1 MRSWR
6 RIVYFLLLNVLVS
19 AVTTWAVVTIFLRDG
34 SPLAEQSAPTLVRQT
49 ASPDGQLVVT
59 LPADSGSEPL
69 DEEIE
74 VVPEVL
80 EIERVIGI
88 GELDTER
95 VIIQHI
101 GEKEISLLN
110 WQIQDQNGHI
120 FTFPALTIFKGGNVN
135 IFTRKGTSTVVDL
148 YWGLDEA
155 IWQAGEK
162 AFLLDPQ
169 GEVKAV
175 YTIP

>member
-19 AVTTWAVVTIFLRDG
+19 AVTTWAVVTVLLPNV
-34 SPLAEQSAPTLVRQT
+34 SPQAEPYAPTLVRQT
-49 ASPDGQLVVT
+49 ASPDSELIVT
-59 LPADSGSEPL
+59 MPAVSGSDPV

-80 EIERVIGI
+80 EIDRVIGS

-101 GEKEISLLN
+101 GEKEVSLLN
-110 WQIQDQNGHI
+110 WQIQDQDGHV

>member
-49 ASPDGQLVVT
+49 ASLDGQLVVT

-69 DEEIE
+69 DEDIE

-162 AFLLDPQ
+162 AYLLDPQ

>member
-6 RIVYFLLLNVLVS
+6 RIVYFLLLNVLIS
-19 AVTTWAVVTIFLRDG
+19 AVTTWTVVTVFLRNV
-34 SPLAEQSAPTLVRQT
+34 SPQAEQSPPTLVRQT
-49 ASPDGQLVVT
+49 ASPDGEIVIT
-59 LPADSGSEPL
+59 LPAVSGSDPV
-69 DEEIE
+69 DEDIE
-74 VVPEVL
+74 VIPEVL

-101 GEKEISLLN
+101 GEKEVSLLN
-110 WQIQDQNGHI
+110 WQIQDQNGHVY
-120 FTFPALTIFKGGNVN
+120 TFPALTIFKGGNVN

-169 GEVKAV
+169 GEIKAV

>member
-6 RIVYFLLLNVLVS
+6 RIFYFLLLNVLVS
-19 AVTTWAVVTIFLRDG
+19 AVTTWTVVTVFMRNF

-59 LPADSGSEPL
+59 LPADIGSEPL
-69 DEEIE
+69 DEDIE

>member
-69 DEEIE
+69 DEDIE

-162 AFLLDPQ
+162 AYLLDPQ

>member
-6 RIVYFLLLNVLVS
+6 RVLYFLLLNVFIS
-19 AVTTWAVVTIFLRDG
+19 AVTTYAVVTIVLG
-34 SPLAEQSAPTLVRQT
+34 NNPPQAGLTAPTLVRQT
-49 ASPDGQLVVT
+49 ASPQSELVVT
-59 LPADSGSEPL
+59 LPAASDPDL
-69 DEEIE
+69 TDEDIE
-74 VVPEVL
+74 VVPELL
-80 EIERVIGI
+80 EIDSVIGI

-101 GEKEISLLN
+101 GDKEVSLKD
-110 WQIQDQNGHI
+110 WQIQDQNGNV
-120 FTFPALTIFKGGNVN
+120 FTFPALTIFSGGKVNV
-135 IFTRKGTSTVVDL
+135 FTRKNTSTVVDL
-148 YWGLDEA
+148 YWGLEEA

>member
-1 MRSWR
+1 
-6 RIVYFLLLNVLVS
+6 V
-19 AVTTWAVVTIFLRDG
+19 
-34 SPLAEQSAPTLVRQT
+34 
-49 ASPDGQLVVT
+49 
-59 LPADSGSEPL
+59 
-69 DEEIE
+69 DEDLE

-80 EIERVIGI
+80 EIDRVIGS

-95 VIIQHI
+95 VILQHI
-101 GEKEISLLN
+101 GEKEVSLLN
-110 WQIQDQNGHI
+110 WQIQDQDGHV

>member
-6 RIVYFLLLNVLVS
+6 RIVYFLLLNVLIS
-19 AVTTWAVVTIFLRDG
+19 AVTTWTVVTVFMRNY
-34 SPLAEQSAPTLVRQT
+34 SPLAEQSAPTLIRQT

-59 LPADSGSEPL
+59 LPAVSGSEPL
-69 DEEIE
+69 DEDIE

-101 GEKEISLLN
+101 GEKEVSLLN
-110 WQIQDQNGHI
+110 WQIQDQNGHVY
-120 FTFPALTIFKGGNVN
+120 TFPALTIFKGGNVN

-169 GEVKAV
+169 GEIKAV

>member
-1 MRSWR
+1 
-6 RIVYFLLLNVLVS
+6 LNVLVS

-69 DEEIE
+69 DEDIE

>member
-6 RIVYFLLLNVLVS
+6 RIGYFLLLNVLVS

-69 DEEIE
+69 DEDIE

>member
-6 RIVYFLLLNVLVS
+6 RLFYFLLLNILIS
-19 AVTTWAVVTIFLRDG
+19 AVTTWTVVTIMLRNY
-34 SPLAEQSAPTLVRQT
+34 SPQTEQAAPTLVRQT
-49 ASPDGQLVVT
+49 DRADGELVVT
-59 LPADSGSEPL
+59 LPAAPSDDQP
-69 DEEIE
+69 DEDLE
-74 VVPEVL
+74 VVSDLL
-80 EIERVIGI
+80 EIESVIGT

-101 GEKEISLLN
+101 GDKEVSLLG
-110 WQIQDQNGHI
+110 WELQDQDGQV
-120 FTFPALTIFKGGNVN
+120 FSFPALTIFSGGAVTV
-135 IFTRKGTSTVVDL
+135 FTRQGTSTVVEL

-155 IWQAGEK
+155 IWQPGEK

-169 GEVKAV
+169 GDIQAV

>member
-69 DEEIE
+69 DEDIE

>member
-69 DEEIE
+69 DEDIE

-110 WQIQDQNGHI
+110 WQIQDQNAHI

>member
-69 DEEIE
+69 DEDIE
-74 VVPEVL
+74 VIPEVL